1 MDLKQGKNF
10 LLLGSINFFITNIF
24 LQLFLLK
31 LPIIMATFLSQIINI
46 SLGYFLYSYFVFK
59 VKKNSYGNI
68 LKYLILAFVLWQ
80 LNSLLILKISTN
92 FLISKNIAA
101 LLIIPLL
108 TFLSF
113 LSQKYFIFKKN

>member
-1 MDLKQGKNF
+1 MNLKQSKNF
-10 LLLGSINFFITNIF
+10 LLLGSINFIITNIF

-31 LPIIMATFLSQIINI
+31 LTIITATFLSQIINI

-59 VKKNSYGNI
+59 VQKNSYGTI
-68 LKYLILAFVLWQ
+68 FKYLILAFFLWQ

-108 TFLSF
+108 TILSF

>member
-10 LLLGSINFFITNIF
+10 LLLGSINFIITNIF

-80 LNSLLILKISTN
+80 LNSFLILKISTN

>member
-31 LPIIMATFLSQIINI
+31 LPIIMSTFLSQIINI
-46 SLGYFLYSYFVFK
+46 SLGYFLYSNFVFK